1 MIAHIAC
8 QRLKEHHDFEIHMR
22 VHRNKHIKPRR
33 QPEPLRS
40 FLLKRDTRSAEI
52 EKNQCQFFPDDS
64 NYKVIAGFETDDSM
78 AVTFPAA
85 GRPFDVGWAGRS
97 RRSAGGAT
105 LSGAGTSS
113 SHGCGS
119 IFRLKLQF
127 CLKTFL

>member
-1 MIAHIAC
+1 MIAHIAR
-8 QRLKEHHDFEIHMR
+8 QRLKEHHDFEIQVR
-22 VHRNKHIKPRR
+22 VHRNKHVKPRR

-40 FLLKRDTRSAEI
+40 FLLERDTRSAEI
-52 EKNQCQFFPDDS
+52 EKNQRHFLPDHSQD
-64 NYKVIAGFETDDSM
+64 KVIAGFQTDDSM

-85 GRPFDVGWAGRS
+85 GRPFDVGRAGRS

-105 LSGAGTSS
+105 FSGAGTSS

-127 CLKTFL
+127 CF